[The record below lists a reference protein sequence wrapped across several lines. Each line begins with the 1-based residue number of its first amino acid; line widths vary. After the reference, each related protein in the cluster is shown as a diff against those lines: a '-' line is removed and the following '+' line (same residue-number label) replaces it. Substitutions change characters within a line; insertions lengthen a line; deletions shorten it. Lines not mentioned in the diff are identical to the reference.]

1 MIESTKK
8 GVHLDMKK
16 TSTGGFTLIEMM
28 VTIAIAGVLLA
39 IAVPNFRDFIINNS
53 ISAQANDFVSG
64 LALARS
70 EAIKRG
76 TSVRVTAAGADFSSG
91 WTIWVD
97 ANGNTS
103 IDAGE
108 ALREHEALKS
118 GFTLVGSGFTNDAEI
133 QYRSTGII
141 NSTTSGVFT
150 LCYSGYTGRLISVS
164 VTGRVSTAKTASV
177 CP

>member
-1 MIESTKK
+1 
-8 GVHLDMKK
+8 MKK

-28 VTIAIAGVLLA
+28 ITIAIAGVLLA
-39 IAVPNFRDFIINNS
+39 IAVPSFRDLIINNS
-53 ISAQANDFVSG
+53 ISTQANDFISG

-76 TSVRVTAAGADFSSG
+76 TSVRVTAAGADFGSG

-97 ANGNTS
+97 ANANAA

-108 ALREHEALKS
+108 ALREHEALKT
-118 GFTLVGSGFTNDAEI
+118 GFALVGSGFTNNAEI
-133 QYRSTGII
+133 QYRSTGT
-141 NSTTSGVFT
+141 SDSSGVFT

-164 VTGRVSTAKTASV
+164 LTGRASVAKTASV